1 MPTNTNLRPAKL
13 VDIPKIFELIQQGS
27 VAGSF
32 SDSYL
37 NAQGH
42 VALLGQLL
50 WLSVST
56 WSVTSPSRPNTSKL
70 FICERMDNLVGFAW
84 LSRPAEDNREISL
97 SMFAVS
103 PEQMGRGHGRT
114 LLEKIEMIIPKGMS
128 LRAECTPYSPG
139 MKTMLKHSGFRR
151 LPQSIVPKG
160 CRGLDV
166 YIKYY

>member
-1 MPTNTNLRPAKL
+1 MPTNTILRPAKL
-13 VDIPKIFELIQQGS
+13 LDIPKIFELIQQGS

-32 SDSYL
+32 SESYL

-42 VALLGQLL
+42 IALFGQLL
-50 WLSVST
+50 WLSVSN
-56 WSVTSPSRPNTSKL
+56 WSVSVPLRPNTSKL
-70 FICERMDNLVGFAW
+70 LTCEHMDSLIGFAW
-84 LSRPAEDNREISL
+84 LSGPTEENTEISL

-103 PEQMGRGHGRT
+103 PEHAGKGYGRK
-114 LLEKIEMIIPKGMS
+114 LLEKIETIIPKGMA
-128 LRAECTPYSPG
+128 LRAECTPYSPS
-139 MKTMLKHSGFRR
+139 MKTVLKHSGFRR